1 MQDRNYTFE
10 ELSAHI
16 DKHFVPVANAKAL
29 SKADANNRLCSIY
42 HVARPVL
49 VILTKIPLIPPKIKN
64 VIKAFIEI
72 VDIICK

>member
-29 SKADANNRLCSIY
+29 SKADAKDKLCSIY
-42 HVARPVL
+42 NAARPIL
-49 VILTKIPLIPPKIKN
+49 VVLTKIPLIPPKIKN
-64 VIKAFIEI
+64 VIKVLIKI
-72 VDIICK
+72 LDIICK